1 MDRAVGDWGGAM
13 LSTRQR
19 RRLCAGGGALLSL
32 AGGRAQAQRVDKIS
46 AVDITRAAQQT
57 TLNDATGAAFRLSD
71 DGNAQYILNRR
82 TGPSKIEMHC
92 AWDDL
97 LLVQSG
103 VGIVRTSRKF
113 KGLAKYSTWEWRA
126 ESLVQASEETIAPGD
141 VMRIP
146 AGTGH
151 VITSLGDAPLI
162 YLVVKLRTVDERA
175 CGSLP
180 RRGQ

>member
-1 MDRAVGDWGGAM
+1 MDRAVGGGSGAV
-13 LSTRQR
+13 LSTWPCRLR
-19 RRLCAGGGALLSL
+19 RAGSGALLSL
-32 AGGRAQAQRVDKIS
+32 AAGRAQAQRVDKIS

-57 TLNDATGAAFRLSD
+57 TLNDAKGAAFRLSY

-82 TGPSKIEMHC
+82 TGPSKVEMHC

-126 ESLVQASEETIAPGD
+126 ESLVQASEETLAPGD
-141 VMRIP
+141 VVRIP
-146 AGTGH
+146 AGNGH

-175 CGSLP
+175 CASLP

>member
-1 MDRAVGDWGGAM
+1 MDRAVGDRGGAV
-13 LSTRQR
+13 LTTQQC
-19 RRLCAGGGALLSL
+19 RRLCAGFGALLAL
-32 AGGRAQAQRVDKIS
+32 AAGRAQAQRVDKIS

-57 TLNDATGAAFRLSD
+57 TLNDAKGAAFRLSY

-82 TGPSKIEMHC
+82 TGPSKVEMHC

-103 VGIVRTSRKF
+103 VGTVHTSRKF
-113 KGLAKYSTWEWRA
+113 KRLAKYSTWEWRA
-126 ESLVQASEETIAPGD
+126 ESLVQATEETLAPGD
-141 VMRIP
+141 VVRIP
-146 AGTGH
+146 AGNGH

-175 CGSLP
+175 CASLP
-180 RRGQ
+180 QRGQ